1 MKRAGCQRKRA
12 GGSTLLNRPADHHCT
27 ACDCRSYATN
37 PDFSYPLCRTFSVVC
52 VNYVELFRSEVNCGN
67 WTLMASS
74 VAVFVVPLDLLAG
87 MFSKSLSKVPFM
99 NVVIIVVWCNIS
111 MGTVKLIA

>member
-1 MKRAGCQRKRA
+1 
-12 GGSTLLNRPADHHCT
+12 
-27 ACDCRSYATN
+27 
-37 PDFSYPLCRTFSVVC
+37 
-52 VNYVELFRSEVNCGN
+52 
-67 WTLMASS
+67 MASS

-99 NVVIIVVWCNIS
+99 NVVIIVVWCNFS